1 MSAISRSG
9 TVSLPIVPD
18 WLQSPLKPRAW
29 LYMEVASDHNEH
41 WPRVDLNESKGKQG
55 PRQIVLEVESSSS
68 IKL

>member
-1 MSAISRSG
+1 
-9 TVSLPIVPD
+9 
-18 WLQSPLKPRAW
+18 
-29 LYMEVASDHNEH
+29 MEVASDHNEH